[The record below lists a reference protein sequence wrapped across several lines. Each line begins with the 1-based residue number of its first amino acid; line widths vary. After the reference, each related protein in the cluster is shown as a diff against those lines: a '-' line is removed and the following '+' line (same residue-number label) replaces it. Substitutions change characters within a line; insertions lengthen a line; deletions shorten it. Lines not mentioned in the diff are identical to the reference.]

1 MVRLQL
7 VQKVDNAADD
17 SIWTLS
23 WVPGKKQLATGS
35 VDESVLIW
43 EEKGSAEDVT
53 VSHVHTLVRLSELV
67 SKFHVR

>member
-23 WVPGKKQLATGS
+23 WVPGKKMLATGS
-35 VDESVLIW
+35 VDENVLIW
-43 EEKGSAEDVT
+43 EETGSAEDIAIT
-53 VSHVHTLVRLSELV
+53 IVHTLVR
-67 SKFHVR
+67 F